1 MAESPAQERTLP
13 ATPYKL
19 RKARERG
26 QVLRSKEL
34 ASTAVLLG
42 AAGLFL
48 LAGEHLYQAARSMMA
63 GGLTLAPVE
72 IYNAESMLE
81 AVKQIYLTA
90 AQMLFPLFAVVV
102 FAGILGGVA
111 IGGWSFSGVP
121 LKADFSRIN
130 PGEGIKKMVS
140 MQGAGELVKTI
151 IKLAVVAGA
160 ATVALWLERG
170 KVFSLLADAPRAAL
184 LQTGILFAH
193 FFLYMAAATV
203 LVLAFDVPFQIR
215 QYAKQLRMTTQEVK
229 EEMKETEGHPEVRRR
244 IRQLQQERARV
255 RMMAQVPRADV
266 VITNPTHYA
275 VALRYE
281 PTRRLA
287 PIVVAKGANRIA
299 EHIRKL
305 AREHH
310 IPVLE
315 APGLARVLYRHVD
328 LEAEVPGTLYQ
339 AVAQVLAYVYQLKM
353 GADPGPLGEIGVPND
368 LQRGV
373 V

>member
-1 MAESPAQERTLP
+1 VAESPAQERTLP
-13 ATPYKL
+13 ATPHKL

-48 LAGEHLYQAARSMMA
+48 LAGEHLYQTARSLMA
-63 GGLTLAPVE
+63 GGLALTPIE
-72 IYNAESMLE
+72 TYNTESMLE

-90 AQMLFPLFAVVV
+90 ARMLFPLFAVVV

-111 IGGWSFSGVP
+111 VGGWSFSGVP
-121 LKADFSRIN
+121 LQADFNRIN
-130 PGEGIKKMVS
+130 PGEGIKKIFS
-140 MQGAGELVKTI
+140 MQGGGEMAKAI
-151 IKLAVVAGA
+151 IKLTVVAGA
-160 ATVALWLERG
+160 AAAALWAERG
-170 KVFSLLADAPRAAL
+170 EVFGLLNDAPRTAL
-184 LQTGILFAH
+184 LQAGILFAH
-193 FFLYMAAATV
+193 FFLYIAAATV
-203 LVLAFDVPFQIR
+203 LVLIFDVPFQIR
-215 QYAKQLRMTTQEVK
+215 QYAKQLRMTPQEVK

-255 RMMAQVPRADV
+255 RMMARVPHADV

-287 PIVVAKGANRIA
+287 PVVVAKGANRIA
-299 EHIRKL
+299 ERIRKL

-310 IPVLE
+310 VPVLE
-315 APGLARVLYRHVD
+315 APGLARALYRHVD

-353 GADPGPLGEIGVPND
+353 GTDPGPLGELEIPDD
-368 LQRGV
+368 LQRGAA
-373 V
+373 